1 MGLIIG
7 IDCALFNLI
16 FTEVT
21 KTLNMD
27 IFIKHL
33 GLKSSKLKV
42 GKANYVSNSRA
53 NYG

>member
-1 MGLIIG
+1 MGSIIC

-27 IFIKHL
+27 IFTKHL
-33 GLKSSKLKV
+33 GLNSPKLKV
-42 GKANYVSNSRA
+42 GKTNYVSNSRA